1 MLAVRNQALYNFDW
15 VHNELMLL
23 KALAMDVNAMK
34 ETLTV
39 LIPMLNDSGLLDH
52 DLIDKQQAAVEKYV
66 FRDPVP
72 TLLNS
77 GLISDFLSRLLR
89 PLHFLF
95 EGFLLEKTCCSLNQT
110 FKSLE
115 SFVSNRNELSSFFSQ
130 TLVSVTKTEIY
141 DIINRFQ
148 LKFQLQELFGGP
160 KSNGWLAIKD
170 VFSQQFNYTE
180 EELISLGQVDVRINQ
195 VLLKALNLTVFSLF

>member
-95 EGFLLEKTCCSLNQT
+95 EGFLT
-110 FKSLE
+110 
-115 SFVSNRNELSSFFSQ
+115 
-130 TLVSVTKTEIY
+130 
-141 DIINRFQ
+141 
-148 LKFQLQELFGGP
+148 
-160 KSNGWLAIKD
+160 
-170 VFSQQFNYTE
+170 
-180 EELISLGQVDVRINQ
+180 
-195 VLLKALNLTVFSLF
+195 